1 MSPPGTGTGTP
12 VGPPPPPAP
21 TVVPVGTSIV
31 PVSGALLDDGDSA
44 ISLAR
49 YAQLIGYP
57 ECQFFGVAGAAEVLD
72 AECRTIWLKSERD
85 MVLKYLLE
93 AQEEIENHVGY
104 PLKPRW
110 IVDDDRPYT
119 CPLEARWKKI
129 IEAGVEAED
138 EIAMGQPVDLT
149 TDPAVVG
156 PIVGVTFTDI
166 GEVRVY
172 HSSGTS
178 FCALNPVE
186 IRPSCVTIIGGE
198 LTIEI
203 PRCRLV
209 TEAAADN
216 PRTGI
221 DYADDDNFEDTVD
234 VTRLYNDPSTHATLV
249 WPHKCT
255 SACAAACCSEYT
267 QDGCIYIRNGEM
279 GILDV
284 LPAAY
289 SAGAWVSSSTCHR
302 TKPERVRLN
311 YRAGMDP
318 LSFQAEDAILRLA
331 HSKMPNEPCGCAVSQ
346 RLWERDRNVPRQ
358 LTAERLNNPF
368 GLSDGAWIA
377 WKFAGAL
384 KKYSMS
390 VL

>member
-1 MSPPGTGTGTP
+1 M
-12 VGPPPPPAP
+12 A
-21 TVVPVGTSIV
+21 IV
-31 PVSGALLDDGDSA
+31 PESSALLSDGDSA

-57 ECQFFGVAGAAEVLD
+57 ECQFFGVAGAGEVLS
-72 AECRTIWLKSERD
+72 AECRTIWIKSERD
-85 MVLKYLLE
+85 MVIKYLLE

-110 IVDDDRPYT
+110 IVDDEKPYT

-129 IEAGVEAED
+129 IQAGVRAEVDVALAEA
-138 EIAMGQPVDLT
+138 VDHT
-149 TDPAVVG
+149 SDPATVG
-156 PIVGVTFTDI
+156 PIIGVGFTDVD
-166 GEVRVY
+166 EVRIY

-178 FCALNPVE
+178 FCPENPVE
-186 IRPSCVTIIGGE
+186 IHPSCVTIEGDD

-209 TEAAADN
+209 TEDAADN
-216 PRTGI
+216 PRAGLDYTDIGATGP
-221 DYADDDNFEDTVD
+221 FEQEVD
-234 VTRLYNDPSTHATLV
+234 VRRVYNDPSTHATVV

-255 SACAAACCSEYT
+255 SACSAACCSEYT
-267 QDGCIYIRNGEM
+267 RDGCIYIRNGEM

-284 LPAAY
+284 LPANYTAGVWVPSGTCY
-289 SAGAWVSSSTCHR
+289 S

-318 LSFQAEDAILRLA
+318 FTYQAEDAMLRLA
-331 HSKMPNEPCGCAVSQ
+331 HSKMPNEPCGCDVVQ
-346 RLWERDRNVPRQ
+346 RLWARDREVPRL
-358 LTAERLNNPF
+358 LTAERLNCPF
-368 GLSDGAWIA
+368 GMNDGAWIA

-384 KKYSMS
+384 KKYSMA